1 MLVGGRQ
8 IDFRP
13 CQQRNSFDDGR
24 RDVVKENEEI
34 LHRLVDGDFP

>member
-8 IDFRP
+8 IDVRP

-24 RDVVKENEEI
+24 RDVKENEEI